1 VISFVNATITLWLR
15 SFDSLRQIAR
25 RHTLQ
30 RFFCTFPGQWPGV
43 GLLLLRAIVGATAV
57 VQGGMCVAD
66 RSTTTVVTLIAGF
79 LSITSGALLLIG
91 FLTPL
96 AGLLV
101 GLGSA
106 GISLSLFPSRT
117 LYVLDLRLAAL
128 FVAIVAL
135 AIVFLGPGAFSLD
148 SRLFGR
154 REVIIPAT
162 SRSPKS

>member
-1 VISFVNATITLWLR
+1 MNATTTLCLG

-25 RHTLQ
+25 RRTLQ
-30 RFFCTFPGQWPGV
+30 RFFCTFPSQWPGV

-57 VQGGMCVAD
+57 VQGGMCLAD
-66 RSTTTVVTLIAGF
+66 RSTLTLASLIAGF
-79 LSITSGALLLIG
+79 LSITSGAFLLIG

-96 AGLLV
+96 AGLMV

-106 GISLSLFPSRT
+106 GVALSRFPSRT
-117 LYVLDLRLAAL
+117 LNELDLRFAAL
-128 FVAIVAL
+128 FVAIVAV

-148 SRLFGR
+148 SHLFGR
-154 REVIIPAT
+154 REVIIPTT